1 MIEPDKR
8 RAIFLLHE
16 EGMPLREISRRL
28 RISRNT
34 VRMVIKQEGKM
45 PDCVRKDKIEID
57 QELLERLHQECDGWI
72 QRVHEKLTEEEGVQV
87 CYPTLTRIMREMGI
101 SKPHNP
107 RCDRVPDK
115 PGDEMQH
122 DTSPYKIK
130 LSGKR
135 TQVTA
140 SLIYLRY
147 SKRRYLRFYRNF
159 NRFGM
164 KCFFHEA
171 LMYWEHSANTCII
184 DNTSLARLR
193 GTGKNAVMCPEMR
206 AFAEHYAF
214 KYACHELG
222 HSDRKAGN
230 ERSFWIVE
238 TNFFPGRKFKSL
250 EDLNRQAL
258 EWSTVRMEHRPA
270 KRTGLIPA
278 KAFEH
283 ECKFL
288 TKLPSHLPAPYR
300 NMERDTDQYGYIAY
314 GGNFYWVPGT
324 KRETMKVFVYADK
337 LKIYQHRTC
346 VAEYPLA
353 PDGVK
358 NAHFSPEGQPKSRYQ
373 AKKKRSS
380 SQEEKRLRAIGSE
393 MDIYLDYVLKVPGI
407 QRHRFLHQLLAFSRQ
422 VTSTVLLKMAQ
433 RALKYRI
440 SRLETLK
447 RIAWYCMSQ
456 GESILPEP
464 EVDEGLQDRPVYQEG
479 CLTDEP
485 DFTVYDQ
492 MLQEEDP
499 QEEQEPEK
507 DQDEENDHE

>member
-16 EGMPLREISRRL
+16 EGMPLREISRKL

-34 VRMVIKQEGKM
+34 VRMVVKQEGKM
-45 PDCVRKDKIEID
+45 PNCLRKDKIEID

-72 QRVHEKLTEEEGVQV
+72 QRVHEKLTEEEGIHVG
-87 CYPTLTRIMREMGI
+87 YPTLTRMLREMGI

-135 TQVTA
+135 TQVTG

-147 SKRRYLRFYRNF
+147 SKRRYLKFYRSF
-159 NRFGM
+159 NRFNM

-171 LMYWEHSANTCII
+171 LMHWKHSAELCII

-206 AFAEHYAF
+206 AFAEHYGF
-214 KYACHELG
+214 QYVCHELG
-222 HSDRKAGN
+222 HSDRKAGV

-238 TNFFPGRKFKSL
+238 TNFFPGRKFESL

-278 KAFEH
+278 KVFEQ
-283 ECKFL
+283 ERTFL
-288 TKLPSHLPAPYR
+288 TKLPSHLPAPYQ
-300 NMERDTDQYGYIAY
+300 NLERDTDQYGFIPY
-314 GGNFYWVPGT
+314 GGNDYWVPGT
-324 KRETMKVFVYADK
+324 KLEKKMKVLVYADK

-346 VAEYPLA
+346 VAEYLLA

-358 NAHFSPEGQPKSRYQ
+358 NVHFSPEGQPKSRYRS
-373 AKKKRSS
+373 KKKRSS

-393 MDIYLDYVLKVPGI
+393 MDAYLDYVLKVPGI

-422 VTSTVLLKMAQ
+422 VTSAVLLEMAQ

-464 EVDEGLQDRPVYQEG
+464 EVDEGLQERTAYKEG

-492 MLQEEDP
+492 MLQED
-499 QEEQEPEK
+499 EQEPEK

>member
-28 RISRNT
+28 RVSRNT
-34 VRMVIKQEGKM
+34 VRAVIKQEGKM
-45 PDCVRKDKIEID
+45 PDGVRKDKIHID
-57 QELLERLHQECDGWI
+57 QELLERLYQECDGWI

-87 CYPTLTRIMREMGI
+87 GYPTLTRIIREMGI
-101 SKPHNP
+101 SRPHDT

-115 PGDEMQH
+115 PGEEMQH
-122 DTSPYKIK
+122 DTSPYHVK

-135 TQVTA
+135 TKVTA

-147 SKRRYLRFYRNF
+147 SKRRYLKFYRSF

-171 LMYWEHSANTCII
+171 LMFWGYSAWLCII
-184 DNTSLARLR
+184 DNTNLARLR

-206 AFAEHYAF
+206 AFSERYGF
-214 KYACHELG
+214 QFLCHAIK
-222 HSDRKAGN
+222 HSDRKAGV
-230 ERSFWIVE
+230 ERSFWNVE
-238 TNFFPGRKFKSL
+238 TNFFPGRKFESL

-258 EWSTVRMEHRPA
+258 EWSTVRLDGRPA

-278 KAFEH
+278 RVFEH
-283 ECKFL
+283 ERKFL
-288 TKLPSHLPAPYR
+288 IKLPSHLPAPYHSL
-300 NMERDTDQYGYIAY
+300 ERDTDQYGFIPY
-314 GGNFYWVPGT
+314 GGNVYWVPGT

-353 PDGVK
+353 FDGVK
-358 NAHFSPEGQPKSRYQ
+358 NAQFSPEGQPEPRYRS
-373 AKKKRSS
+373 KKKRSS
-380 SQEEKRLRAIGSE
+380 HQEEKRLRAMGSE
-393 MDIYLDYVLKVPGI
+393 MDVYLDYVLKVPGI

-422 VTSTVLLKMAQ
+422 VTSTVLLEMAQ

-456 GESILPEP
+456 GESILPNP
-464 EVDEGLQDRPVYQEG
+464 EVDEGLQERDAYKEG
-479 CLTDEP
+479 CLTDDP

-492 MLQEEDP
+492 MFLED
-499 QEEQEPEK
+499 EQEPGKASDEH
-507 DQDEENDHE
+507 EENDHE